1 MVKWIG
7 RICGVIIL
15 MCVWQHSAHAYEPD
29 IHDYDRNGDGHV
41 TFEELMDSA
50 GRGSGKMLQ
59 KLEPL
64 ARKAFN
70 AADRNKDGVLSSED
84 FDDFR
89 EGMQRLRRWL
99 DRLMDSLHRHDDI
112 PSDGEMQQT

>member
-1 MVKWIG
+1 MAEWRLHSMLLLPLLV
-7 RICGVIIL
+7 
-15 MCVWQHSAHAYEPD
+15 CVWMPSVHAYEPD
-29 IHDYDRNGDGHV
+29 RHDYDLNGDGQV
-41 TFEELMDSA
+41 TFEELMNSA
-50 GRGSGKMLQ
+50 GKGSGKMLQ

-70 AADRNKDGVLSSED
+70 AADRNGDGVLSSED

-99 DRLMDSLHRHDDI
+99 DHLLDGLRQHDA
-112 PSDGEMQQT
+112 PATGETQA

>member
-1 MVKWIG
+1 MLKLHFRTVMLPLLV
-7 RICGVIIL
+7 CGWL
-15 MCVWQHSAHAYEPD
+15 SSAYADEPD
-29 IHDYDRNGDGHV
+29 MHDYDQNGDGHV
-41 TFEELMDSA
+41 TFEELMNSA
-50 GRGSGKMLQ
+50 GKGSGKMLQ

-70 AADRNKDGVLSSED
+70 AVDRNKDGALSSED

-99 DRLMDSLHRHDDI
+99 EHLMDSFRGDSPPADEQLR
-112 PSDGEMQQT
+112 T